1 MEESLWGV
9 SPLEK
14 YVFIPAEISR
24 GLREEVC

>member
-14 YVFIPAEISR
+14 YVFIPVEISR